1 VCLGSRDSGR
11 LGITRT
17 RCANRC
23 GASWDVDRS
32 NFAARRP
39 SAMVAWLRRQSVRD
53 RLHRAFER
61 DHDTPWA
68 DDPARAYDLVR
79 V

>member
-1 VCLGSRDSGR
+1 
-11 LGITRT
+11 
-17 RCANRC
+17 
-23 GASWDVDRS
+23 
-32 NFAARRP
+32 
-39 SAMVAWLRRQSVRD
+39 MVAWLRRQSVRD